1 MKIAI
6 LNLPVDNNYGGNLQ
20 RYALVKVLQGMG
32 YDVKHIN
39 LRFNIVVKW
48 KPLVIT
54 AIKRTI
60 KSIIHQKRYEIFPTW
75 NAYKRY
81 KKKTALT
88 DVFYK
93 RYVPHT
99 KIYRT
104 KEELSHISGYDAYLV
119 GSDQVWRKF
128 IAKPHGIDTY
138 FFEFLQDANAKRIAY
153 GASLGTAENELN
165 NEEIVQLGFLYKK
178 FDAVSVREDSGLK
191 LLKEYGWNRPEP
203 QVVLDPTLLLD
214 MQDYNS
220 LIEESETYSPEGSLF
235 AYILDYTE
243 EKEQFIND
251 ISHKYSFKSFS
262 MSLSSN
268 KNTSVE
274 QWLRFFKEAKMV
286 ITDSFHGLLFSIIYN
301 KPYFLIKNEFRG
313 NARFDSIL
321 SLFHL
326 SENEL
331 QRVDWTE
338 INHIKDYMKRKSMMF
353 LEQSL
358 NRN

>member
-20 RYALVKVLQGMG
+20 RYALVKVLQRMG
-32 YDVKHIN
+32 HDVKHIN

-48 KPLVIT
+48 KPLIIT
-54 AIKRTI
+54 AIKRII

-75 NAYKRY
+75 NVYKRF
-81 KKKTALT
+81 KKKTVLT
-88 DVFYK
+88 DVFYNK
-93 RYVPHT
+93 YVPHT

-138 FFEFLQDANAKRIAY
+138 FFEFLKDANAKRIAY
-153 GASLGTAENELN
+153 GVSLGTAENELS
-165 NEEIVQLGFLYKK
+165 NEEINRLGILYKK
-178 FDAVSVREDSGLK
+178 FDAVSVREDSGIN
-191 LLKEYGWNRPEP
+191 LLRSYGWNHPAP
-203 QVVLDPTLLLD
+203 KLVLDPTLLLD
-214 MQDYNS
+214 KQDYDL
-220 LIEESETYSPEGSLF
+220 LIQKSETFRPDGSLF
-235 AYILDYTE
+235 SYILDYTE

-262 MSLSSN
+262 MSLSSD

-274 QWLRFFKEAKMV
+274 QWLRFFKESKMV

-301 KPYFLIKNEFRG
+301 KPYFIIKNEFRG

-321 SLFHL
+321 GLFHL

-331 QRVDWTE
+331 LREDWTE
-338 INHIKDYMKRKSMMF
+338 VNLIKEEMKKKSMTF

-358 NRN
+358 R